1 MWCELEAVKDQCYA
15 ILSSTKSSSYFVL
28 NYSYTFFLFEWFFF
42 HRRFSSNAWFW
53 ENFKFSWK
61 SGEKQ
66 SYYWKPLSPGKYLK
80 SLASDFLV
88 KYQTGSWFIHWIDDI
103 WWGALNPANI
113 FWTDIFE
120 IRASHDTCDGP
131 SIGELAFAVLVR
143 EVPVFVGQSFCRDH
157 HQGWVQCSARPLL
170 SRGWLPRSSD
180 SCFEDLSLV
189 VNVKNN
195 HRISDCLFY
204 GATPNWNCLAAGAK
218 ENTIQT
224 SLCHFSEDASEAIL
238 NFLLVCTFN
247 SKNRLMVWC
256 HFGVLIK
263 EHLKF

>member
-1 MWCELEAVKDQCYA
+1 MLFYLQPKAAPD
-15 ILSSTKSSSYFVL
+15 VL
-28 NYSYTFFLFEWFFF
+28 KVFEMTHLFSFTFFLLERFFF
-42 HRRFSSNAWFW
+42 RRRFSCYAWFW
-53 ENFKFSWK
+53 ENYKFSWK

-88 KYQTGSWFIHWIDDI
+88 KYQTGSWFIHWIDNI

-113 FWTDIFE
+113 FWTDIFK

-157 HQGWVQCSARPLL
+157 HQGWVQCSARFLL
-170 SRGWLPRSSD
+170 SRGWLSASSD

-189 VNVKNN
+189 VDVEN
-195 HRISDCLFY
+195 HRISVCLFY
-204 GATPNWNCLAAGAK
+204 GGTPNWNCLAAGAR
-218 ENTIQT
+218 ENTIQA
-224 SLCHFSEDASEAIL
+224 SLCHFSEIASEVIL

-247 SKNRLMVWC
+247 SKNGLMEWC

-263 EHLKF
+263 SIWSL